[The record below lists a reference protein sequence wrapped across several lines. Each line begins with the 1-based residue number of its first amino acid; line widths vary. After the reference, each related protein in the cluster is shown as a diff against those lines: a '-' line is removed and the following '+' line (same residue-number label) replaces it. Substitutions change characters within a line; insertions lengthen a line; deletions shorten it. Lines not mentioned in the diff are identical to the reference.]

1 MSSPVL
7 PAYELTTHKPKKK
20 LVHNPN
26 TPITI
31 DLHDHNSNPSKFA
44 TKSTQKSTIITPK
57 KKKKPKCKKP
67 PLITRT
73 QLDHHRC
80 SNEHNINP
88 S

>member
-31 DLHDHNSNPSKFA
+31 NLHDHNSNPSKFA
-44 TKSTQKSTIITPK
+44 TKSSQNQP
-57 KKKKPKCKKP
+57 
-67 PLITRT
+67 
-73 QLDHHRC
+73 
-80 SNEHNINP
+80 
-88 S
+88 